1 MKVEKTGLAKQ
12 IKREE
17 PKVLLSHGFTHLLNL
32 ADCDAI
38 KASKVIKNS
47 LNNVRDDEGYT
58 EVAETRWQIERYQNR
73 H

>member
-1 MKVEKTGLAKQ
+1 M
-12 IKREE
+12 
-17 PKVLLSHGFTHLLNL
+17 LSHCFTHLLNL
-32 ADCDAI
+32 ADCGAI
-38 KASKVIKNS
+38 KASKAIKSS